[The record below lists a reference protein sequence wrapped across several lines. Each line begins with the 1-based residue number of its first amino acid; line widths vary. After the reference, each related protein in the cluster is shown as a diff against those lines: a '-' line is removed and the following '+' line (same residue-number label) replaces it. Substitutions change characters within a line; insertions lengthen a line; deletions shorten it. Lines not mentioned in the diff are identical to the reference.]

1 MRFGMI
7 CKPGDIMSLP
17 FPFSDLT
24 SKKRRP
30 VLVLTKVDS
39 RGDFMGLAVTSVLT
53 EKNAIGIDSG
63 NMEDGFLPKKSWI
76 RYDKIFT
83 LNKSTLVKRY
93 GSIKE
98 DVFLKV
104 INGLCEHIGC
114 NLPNPH

>member
-1 MRFGMI
+1 MYGMI
-7 CKPGDIMSLP
+7 CKPGEIVGLP

-30 VLVLTKVDS
+30 VLVLTQADY

-53 EKNAIGIDSG
+53 EDNAIGIEFS
-63 NMEDGFLPKKSWI
+63 NMRDGFLPKKSWI

-83 LNKSTLVKRY
+83 LSTSTLVKRY

-98 DVFLKV
+98 DVFLEV
-104 INGLCEHIGC
+104 LNGLCEYIGC
-114 NLPNPH
+114 NAPNTH